1 MKVNC
6 NSLYSRWA
14 RHFRHP
20 QPGRQQNSVWG
31 ELLIVLG
38 TKVVEAMKEMLNP
51 MNADEIYLDIRDLA
65 VEIDLERSRHDT
77 EIDRL
82 IRELLV
88 VA

>member
-1 MKVNC
+1 
-6 NSLYSRWA
+6 
-14 RHFRHP
+14 
-20 QPGRQQNSVWG
+20 
-31 ELLIVLG
+31 
-38 TKVVEAMKEMLNP
+38 